1 MRRRGL
7 IAQQAAEQATE
18 AHAIASAQSERAR
31 LAAAALAPAGSAE
44 QLALA
49 QLDLAQ
55 ASLAKTEIRAGADGL
70 VLERLVEVG
79 DVVQAG
85 RALLLVARS
94 GGIEIV
100 AQVDEKN
107 LQWLQVG
114 QAAEVSPDAFPDAR
128 FAATLGFIAPRIN
141 PTTATVELR
150 LQVLDPAPELRQ
162 DMTVSIDVEVERLAQ
177 ALSLPNDALRQIQAP
192 RAQVLQL
199 RAGRLIATEV
209 VMGMRGVDRSEA
221 ERGWRGRW
229 SWMKHPPSPALPG
242 PPRPQPH
249 RKSARELVGNLRF

>member
-1 MRRRGL
+1 
-7 IAQQAAEQATE
+7 
-18 AHAIASAQSERAR
+18 
-31 LAAAALAPAGSAE
+31 
-44 QLALA
+44 
-49 QLDLAQ
+49 
-55 ASLAKTEIRAGADGL
+55 LAKTEIRAGADGL

-141 PTTATVELR
+141 PTVFDHRVDNAG
-150 LQVLDPAPELRQ
+150 QVVGYGDNHR
-162 DMTVSIDVEVERLAQ
+162 
-177 ALSLPNDALRQIQAP
+177 
-192 RAQVLQL
+192 
-199 RAGRLIATEV
+199 
-209 VMGMRGVDRSEA
+209 VMG
-221 ERGWRGRW
+221 
-229 SWMKHPPSPALPG
+229 LF
-242 PPRPQPH
+242 
-249 RKSARELVGNLRF
+249 LVVE